1 MNDDDVRYRYCCDTC
16 STAGDWVKTPD
27 EARQLED
34 QHREEEHADELVSTR
49 IQRFPLEEI
58 ERGDVR

>member
-1 MNDDDVRYRYCCDTC
+1 MNGDVRYRFYCDSCA
-16 STAGDWVKTPD
+16 TAGAWVKTAD
-27 EARQLED
+27 EARMLEG
-34 QHREEEHADELVSTR
+34 EHGDEHNGDFFSSR